1 MFDRFWILIYVGR
14 GILNREEAYSNFDSE
29 RRVLLGSLIERVL
42 DRDFTVLD
50 NDSTVDV
57 SGSFFF
63 FSISQGFFLI
73 EISGKP
79 LKH

>member
-1 MFDRFWILIYVGR
+1 M
-14 GILNREEAYSNFDSE
+14 
-29 RRVLLGSLIERVL
+29 L
-42 DRDFTVLD
+42 DRDFTVLG

-57 SGSFFF
+57 AGSVFF

-73 EISGKP
+73 EISGKV